1 MGERATEKKPR
12 PLTKAQRAIVNA
24 AAEIRLDRATPED
37 AAYLARQFVQAT
49 LPHSDPKTETWSR
62 QNGDFTLG
70 IQAGFNV
77 KTGKSYGL
85 PYGIIPRLLLFWITT
100 EALKTQSPRL
110 ELGASMAGFMRE
122 VGLDPGHGGKRSDG
136 HRLQVQMTR
145 LFQARISFMQEVQ
158 DGANEGSAWLNMQV
172 SRKGVLWWNPRNP
185 AQGSL
190 WNSWIELER
199 DFYEAITAAPIPID
213 VRALRVLK
221 RSPLTL
227 DLYALLCYEV
237 YRVEHTGRARFIPWR
252 AVAKQLGAD
261 YEGDNGAKELARKA
275 RAALRKIAAV
285 MPGLRLGDMRGG
297 LSVLPG
303 GRLAI
308 PKRPLE

>member
-1 MGERATEKKPR
+1 MGEGATEKKSR
-12 PLTKAQRAIVNA
+12 PLTKAQLAIVNA
-24 AAEIRLDRATPED
+24 AAEIRLDRATTED

-62 QNGDFTLG
+62 QNGNFTLG

-100 EALKTQSPRL
+100 EALKTKSPRL

-145 LFQARISFMQEVQ
+145 LFQARISFMQDVQ

-185 AQGSL
+185 ALGSL

-199 DFYEAITAAPIPID
+199 DF
-213 VRALRVLK
+213 
-221 RSPLTL
+221 
-227 DLYALLCYEV
+227 
-237 YRVEHTGRARFIPWR
+237 
-252 AVAKQLGAD
+252 
-261 YEGDNGAKELARKA
+261 
-275 RAALRKIAAV
+275 
-285 MPGLRLGDMRGG
+285 
-297 LSVLPG
+297 
-303 GRLAI
+303 
-308 PKRPLE
+308 

>member
-1 MGERATEKKPR
+1 MGEGGSDQKSI
-12 PLTKAQRAIVNA
+12 LTKAQRAIVNA
-24 AAEIRLDRATPED
+24 GTEIRLDRATAED

-49 LPHSDPKTETWSR
+49 LPHSDPKADTWSR
-62 QNGDFTLG
+62 QNGNFTLG

-77 KTGKSYGL
+77 KTGKSHGL

-100 EALKTQSPRL
+100 EALKTKSPRL

-136 HRLQVQMTR
+136 QRLQVQMTR

-158 DGANEGSAWLNMQV
+158 DGSNEGSAWLNMQV

-199 DFYEAITAAPIPID
+199 DFYDAITAAPIPID
-213 VRALRVLK
+213 VRALR
-221 RSPLTL
+221 
-227 DLYALLCYEV
+227 ALNEV

-261 YEGDNGAKELARKA
+261 YEGDNAAKELARKA
-275 RAALRKIAAV
+275 RAALRKIATV
-285 MPGLRLGDMRGG
+285 MPGVRLGDMRGG

-303 GRLAI
+303 SLLAV
-308 PKRPLE
+308 PKKATA